1 MGSDYAVFTMVGP
14 GASLSLRGS
23 AGAALDQTIL
33 NSALSFLVTAWLE
46 NKKKHQG
53 RKKKENSEEKLG
65 LDNSAVRNEY
75 CCGQGPEFNPR
86 THAW

>member
-1 MGSDYAVFTMVGP
+1 MLVP

-53 RKKKENSEEKLG
+53 SKKTSEEELG

-75 CCGQGPEFNPR
+75 CCGQGPGSIPEPMSGES
-86 THAW
+86 HSI